1 MTQTFEEI
9 LNGSTAAPEN
19 KQPEGQGSPPTGEI
33 PVLAAEQEKPIEAAP
48 APNSGQ
54 QTGDNAGAP
63 PAPEPN
69 PQDEVRQVRAFQKKA
84 EDETR
89 KRQELEKQS
98 EKQIGELRQQLAEM
112 QAYLQ
117 GQQVQQPAN
126 QQPEFLDPEA
136 VRYMQQVRE
145 RDRAEIGQELYR
157 TRVEQSQFVMRQ
169 QKPDYDEVEA
179 IFAEEAQ
186 KRPGLWQE
194 LAAHPVPAAY
204 AYEEGRKIK
213 AMREIGSDPNA
224 YREKLKQEIL
234 AELQSAPPAQQIKP
248 PAPAAP
254 APPPSLAGVPSASP
268 QVVRGY
274 QGPTPLDDLLSQPI
288 IRRRS

>member
-19 KQPEGQGSPPTGEI
+19 KQPEGQGSPPTGEA
-33 PVLAAEQEKPIEAAP
+33 PSQAVEQDRTTEAAP

-54 QTGDNAGAP
+54 QTGDKTDGAP

-117 GQQVQQPAN
+117 QQGQRPAQ

-145 RDRAEIGQELYR
+145 RDRAELGQEIYR

-169 QKPDYDEVEA
+169 QHQDYDEIEA
-179 IFAEEAQ
+179 IFAEEAH
-186 KRPGLWQE
+186 KRPALWQE

-234 AELQSAPPAQQIKP
+234 AELQSSQPSPQLKP
-248 PAPAAP
+248 PVTAVP

-274 QGPTPLDDLLSQPI
+274 QGPTPLEDLLSQPL
-288 IRRRS
+288 RRSR